1 MPGKGFTPRDII
13 LKNTRQ
19 SQAPPTAEPSSGRDA
34 GHPAP
39 GAPDPYTWHYRI
51 QLLPWMHG
59 VEGHA
64 GLPSSLAHASRALGH
79 AYPALCRVR
88 VEWRRVLLGPRGSL
102 PPLHATV
109 VTSRHSPQDQGSGWL
124 ATPFLQDARIPGFLP
139 VYPGYPLWP
148 FPAGRRVGCSVCE
161 MISAKVHAITGGYP
175 MGEPHPYDGNVTEA
189 DKAQYNAL

>member
-19 SQAPPTAEPSSGRDA
+19 SQAPPTAEPPSGGDA

-64 GLPSSLAHASRALGH
+64 GLPSSLAHASQALGH
-79 AYPALCRVR
+79 ACPALCRVR

-102 PPLHATV
+102 LPLH
-109 VTSRHSPQDQGSGWL
+109 RRPSPRYGGHL
-124 ATPFLQDARIPGFLP
+124 AALTAGPGVRMARDT
-139 VYPGYPLWP
+139 
-148 FPAGRRVGCSVCE
+148 FPAGRSHSRLPAGLSRLPTLA
-161 MISAKVHAITGGYP
+161 ISSRQEGRMFRMRDDLCQSSPYHRRISHGGATP
-175 MGEPHPYDGNVTEA
+175 PRWQRHGS
-189 DKAQYNAL
+189 